1 MTEKIKKWINSIR
14 WKYFTNQQAG
24 YTQQAVYDE
33 LNMYNAIIEERSM
46 VNRKMIDR
54 YLKINNYYAIDKET
68 GLKLGFDDTIKELNR
83 TDFLKKNCRKRNEAM
98 RLVLKEEIANAESDE
113 LKNSLNKVL
122 NRRLDL

>member
-1 MTEKIKKWINSIR
+1 MQLLKKEVI
-14 WKYFTNQQAG
+14 
-24 YTQQAVYDE
+24 
-33 LNMYNAIIEERSM
+33 LSM

-68 GLKLGFDDTIKELNR
+68 GLKLGFDDILKKLNR